1 VKLEVG
7 MTLFSVIIPTCHRNE
22 ALMRCLKVL
31 APENQEGMT
40 LFDENSVEPS
50 REYSGRY
57 EVIVTDDGSPSTA
70 ERMLREKFPWAA
82 WTSGPRRGPAANRNH
97 GAAKAAGDWLV
108 FVDDDCVPECT
119 FLAAYARAT
128 GAEDCDVL
136 EGMTIPE
143 DVRIAA
149 DMECPVNEAGGH
161 LWSCNFA
168 IKRHLF
174 LTLGGF
180 DENFPGPAAED
191 IDMHTRLSKAGY
203 QAVFVSEARVKHPWR
218 PRRGVDFLQVQAK
231 SLAYY
236 VNNHPEKRKWF
247 TLTSLVKRAV
257 RAVVF
262 DFPTNFVRFRGRG
275 VWRALLLELASLGLL
290 AKYLNRRDPSK
301 SDFRLP

>member
-1 VKLEVG
+1 
-7 MTLFSVIIPTCHRNE
+7 MTLFSVVIPTCHRNE
-22 ALMRCLKVL
+22 ALMRCLAIL
-31 APENQEGMT
+31 APENQEGMSFLQANSIKPDSET
-40 LFDENSVEPS
+40 L
-50 REYSGRY
+50 GTY
-57 EVIVTDDGSPSTA
+57 EVIVTDDGTLSTA
-70 ERMLREKFPWAA
+70 ERILREAFPWAA
-82 WTSGPRRGPAANRNH
+82 WTSGPKRGPAANRNH
-97 GAAKAAGDWLV
+97 GATKAAGAWLV
-108 FVDDDCVPECT
+108 FVDDDCIPECT

-128 GAEDCDVL
+128 EMPDCDVM
-136 EGMTIPE
+136 EGMTLPK
-143 DVRIAA
+143 DVRTAA
-149 DMECPVNEAGGH
+149 DMECPINKVGGK

-180 DENFPGPAAED
+180 DEHFPGPAAED

-203 QAVFVSEARVKHPWR
+203 QAVFVSEARVEHPWR
-218 PRRGVDFLQVQAK
+218 PRRGLDFLQLQAK

-275 VWRALLLELASLGLL
+275 VWRALLLELASLSLL
-290 AKYLNRRDPSK
+290 AKYLSRRDP
-301 SDFRLP
+301 L